1 MVLQEKYNNG
11 FTLIELIAVIVLL
24 SILGVAAMSRLGN
37 FGGIETR
44 AFYDE
49 VVNAVRYAQK
59 LAISTGCAV
68 QVKLTATGYEL
79 HQRDTSCTSGPF
91 IRNVMNPVDRSKAY
105 ENENLQVSISPTA
118 TFEFSAQSTVTGL
131 AAEQEFNI
139 NGRKFYVFR
148 HTGLV
153 DAP

>member
-37 FGGIETR
+37 FSGVETR
-44 AFYDE
+44 VFYDE

-59 LAISTGCAV
+59 LAVSTGCAV
-68 QVKLTATGYEL
+68 QVNLTATAYAL
-79 HQRDTSCTSGPF
+79 HQRDTDCTSGPF
-91 IRNVMNPVDRSKAY
+91 IRNVINPFDRSKDY
-105 ENENLQVSISPTA
+105 ENENLQVNISPTA

-131 AAEQEFNI
+131 VADQEFTI
-139 NGRKFYVFR
+139 NGRKFTVFR

-153 DAP
+153 DVP